1 MELKHTQRQINNA
14 LLDNKRV
21 LSINRMMKKV
31 NEASDF
37 LYESMVDKER
47 AYTISACNK
56 LVVLCEEI
64 ESNLE
69 KYIKDAE

>member
-1 MELKHTQRQINNA
+1 METKHPNRQVNNA
-14 LLDNKRV
+14 LLEGERIT
-21 LSINRMMKKV
+21 SINRIMKKV
-31 NEASDF
+31 NTASDF
-37 LYESMVDKER
+37 LYESMCDKER

-64 ESNLE
+64 ESNIE